1 MFHWNG
7 ESLQPN
13 FVILFE
19 KGYSLQYRF
28 FACILRSKSSPTG
41 ESSSGSKSYLG
52 HFSVHAQKIRW
63 KNKKRSTLKKVIIFF
78 RKKLFLYFRK
88 WNFLTPRLKISHILP
103 KKFFLYF
110 GKWNF
115 FSTSL
120 KNLHFLSELEKH
132 KNPLWNNFPYFSKI
146 LL

>member
-63 KNKKRSTLKKVIIFF
+63 KSLKKFTLKKVIIFF

-103 KKFFLYF
+103 KKIFLIF
-110 GKWNF
+110 WEMELSFHKLKKSS
-115 FSTSL
+115 FSFRARKT
-120 KNLHFLSELEKH
+120 
-132 KNPLWNNFPYFSKI
+132 
-146 LL
+146 